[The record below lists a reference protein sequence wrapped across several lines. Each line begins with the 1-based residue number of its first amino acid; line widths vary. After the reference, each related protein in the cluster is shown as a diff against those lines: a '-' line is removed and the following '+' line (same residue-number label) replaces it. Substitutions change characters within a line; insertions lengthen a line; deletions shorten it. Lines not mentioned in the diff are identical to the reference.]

1 MREDPVKTLDFST
14 PAETS
19 RLPVGLA
26 TNGNN
31 QARNLDRVQRQT
43 ARIRLQIYLFLG
55 TCLTTFAAGTVGWQ
69 PVVLGFYG
77 GFTNDLTEHWLRGL
91 IYMVSVMAILT
102 AHEAGHFLAAWR
114 HRIPATLPFFL
125 PLPVM
130 LTGTLG
136 AVIGM
141 EGSRADRKQLFDIA
155 LAGPLA
161 GLLVAVPVF
170 AIGLTLAQPADSSL
184 FSMPLLASWLLRL
197 VRPDLPTG
205 QVLTPNAFLL
215 AGWVGFLVTGLNM
228 IPLSQLDGGH
238 ILHALFGQRSCWV
251 TRSVLLGAITAI
263 ILTGADHWVLMVVI
277 ITFMGVDHPRIRN
290 ESQPLGTA
298 RTILGLG
305 SFVIPVITFMPEPL
319 LLAGFTFI
327 R

>member
-1 MREDPVKTLDFST
+1 MREDPVKTLDFPPS
-14 PAETS
+14 AETS
-19 RLPVGLA
+19 RLPMVLSTNENHQAGGL
-26 TNGNN
+26 NRP
-31 QARNLDRVQRQT
+31 QPQS
-43 ARIRLQIYLFLG
+43 ARIRLQTYLFLG

-69 PVVLGFYG
+69 PVVLGLYG
-77 GFTNDLTEHWLRGL
+77 GFTNDLAEHWFRGL

-102 AHEAGHFLAAWR
+102 AHEAGHFVAASR

-161 GLLVAVPVF
+161 GLLVAVPLFV
-170 AIGLTLAQPADSSL
+170 IGLVLAQPANTSL
-184 FSMPLLASWLLRL
+184 FSMPLLATWLLHL
-197 VRPDLPTG
+197 VRPDLPIG
-205 QVLTPNAFLL
+205 QVLTPNAFLM

-238 ILHALFGQRSCWV
+238 ICHALFGRRSCWV
-251 TRSVLLGAITAI
+251 ARSVLLGAITAI
-263 ILTGADHWVLMVVI
+263 ILTGADHWVLMIVL
-277 ITFMGVDHPRIRN
+277 ITFMGVDHPPIRN
-290 ESQPLGTA
+290 ESKPLGTA
-298 RTILGLG
+298 RTIVGLG

-319 LLAGFTFI
+319 LLPGFIFI

>member
-1 MREDPVKTLDFST
+1 MRDDPVKTLDFST
-14 PAETS
+14 SSETS
-19 RLPVGLA
+19 RLPVGLS
-26 TNGNN
+26 TNESR
-31 QARNLDRVQRQT
+31 QARDLNPVQPQS
-43 ARIRLQIYLFLG
+43 ARIRLQLYLFLG

-69 PVVLGFYG
+69 PVVLGLYG
-77 GFTNDLTEHWLRGL
+77 GFTNDFTEHWIRGL

-102 AHEAGHFLAAWR
+102 AHEAGHFVAAWR

-170 AIGLTLAQPADSSL
+170 VAGLVLAQPADSSL
-184 FSMPLLASWLLRL
+184 FSMPLLATWLLRL
-197 VRPDLPTG
+197 VRPDLPVG

-238 ILHALFGQRSCWV
+238 ISHAVFGRRSCWV
-251 TRSVLLGAITAI
+251 ARSVLLGAITAI
-263 ILTGADHWVLMVVI
+263 ILVGADHWVLMVVLV
-277 ITFMGVDHPRIRN
+277 TFMGVDHPPIRN

-298 RTILGLG
+298 RTILGIA

-319 LLAGFTFI
+319 LLPGFIFI

>member
-14 PAETS
+14 SAETS
-19 RLPVGLA
+19 RLPVVLSTNENHQAGGL
-26 TNGNN
+26 NRP
-31 QARNLDRVQRQT
+31 QPQS
-43 ARIRLQIYLFLG
+43 ARIRLQMYLFLG

-69 PVVLGFYG
+69 PVVLGLYG
-77 GFTNDLTEHWLRGL
+77 GFTNDLTEHWFRGL

-102 AHEAGHFLAAWR
+102 AHEAGHFVAASR

-161 GLLVAVPVF
+161 GLLVAVPLFVV
-170 AIGLTLAQPADSSL
+170 GLVLAQPADTSL
-184 FSMPLLASWLLRL
+184 FSMPLLATWLLQL
-197 VRPDLPTG
+197 VRPDLPIG
-205 QVLTPNAFLL
+205 QVLTPNAFLM

-238 ILHALFGQRSCWV
+238 ISHALFSRRSCWLA
-251 TRSVLLGAITAI
+251 RSVLLGAITAI
-263 ILTGADHWVLMVVI
+263 ILTGADHWVLMIVL
-277 ITFMGVDHPRIRN
+277 ITFMGVDHPPIRN
-290 ESQPLGTA
+290 ESKPLGTA
-298 RTILGLG
+298 RTIVGLG

-319 LLAGFTFI
+319 LLPGFIFI

>member
-1 MREDPVKTLDFST
+1 MREDPAKTLDFST
-14 PAETS
+14 STETS
-19 RLPVGLA
+19 RLPVSLA
-26 TNGNN
+26 TNENHH
-31 QARNLDRVQRQT
+31 ARDFGRVQPQA
-43 ARIRLQIYLFLG
+43 ARIRLQLYLFLG

-77 GFTNDLTEHWLRGL
+77 GFANDLTENWFRGL

-102 AHEAGHFLAAWR
+102 AHEAGHFVAAWR

-161 GLLVAVPVF
+161 GLLVAIPLF
-170 AIGLTLAQPADSSL
+170 AIGLVLAQPADSSL
-184 FSMPLLASWLLRL
+184 FSMPLLATWLLRL
-197 VRPDLPTG
+197 VRPDLPIG
-205 QVLTPNAFLL
+205 QVLAPNAFLL

-238 ILHALFGQRSCWV
+238 ISHALFGQRSCWV
-251 TRSVLLGAITAI
+251 ARSVLLGAITAI
-263 ILTGADHWVLMVVI
+263 ILSGADHWVLMVVL